1 MSDSNGAL
9 VGWSAQNLGSRVV
22 LKLEAV
28 NKPAP
33 HEPTDIHAHLFL
45 MDKTQAIQLG
55 HYLYSVIGETVP
67 APRRRPLFER
77 LFGGRRR

>member
-33 HEPTDIHAHLFL
+33 HAADDIHAHLFL
-45 MDKTQAIQLG
+45 MDKTQAVQLG
-55 HYLYSVIGETVP
+55 HYLYSVVGETAP
-67 APRRRPLFER
+67 ARRRLSLFER
-77 LFGGRRR
+77 IFGERRS